1 MNTKSALKTVHK
13 INKDLVI
20 KREMKPF
27 NAGNVS
33 YIISKKA
40 IKLLLEKILP
50 IGDPVDLFMGKFY
63 KQLKIYTLYM
73 KYDKVNM
80 KDISPLFISG
90 EWDDKYYDGSDTQ
103 STQDYDIDNLKYIIA
118 NYN

>member
-33 YIISKKA
+33 YIISKKQSN
-40 IKLLLEKILP
+40 
-50 IGDPVDLFMGKFY
+50 FY
-63 KQLKIYTLYM
+63 
-73 KYDKVNM
+73 
-80 KDISPLFISG
+80 
-90 EWDDKYYDGSDTQ
+90 
-103 STQDYDIDNLKYIIA
+103 
-118 NYN
+118 